1 MKAHLNVII
10 SNQKHMQRDIL
21 EQKHKIFIKHRTF
34 LHLNI
39 FINKSNK
46 VYITDV
52 IIIHLPNQ
60 AMSPTMYLKLYF

>member
-1 MKAHLNVII
+1 
-10 SNQKHMQRDIL
+10 MQRDIL